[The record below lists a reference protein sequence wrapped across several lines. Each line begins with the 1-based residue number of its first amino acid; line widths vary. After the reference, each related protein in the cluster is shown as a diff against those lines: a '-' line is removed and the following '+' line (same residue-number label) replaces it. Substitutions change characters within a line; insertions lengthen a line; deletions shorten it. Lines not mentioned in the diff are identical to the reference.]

1 MKIYHNPRCS
11 KSRQS
16 LALLHEAGVEPE
28 GIEYLNDPPTAE
40 QLEQILD
47 SLQMEPTDLMRTGEA
62 VYQELGLREKQLSRQ
77 EAIETM
83 IQHPVLIQRPIV
95 VDGGQAVIGRPPEN
109 VKALL

>member
-16 LALLHEAGVEPE
+16 LALLQEAGVEPE
-28 GIEYLNDPPTAE
+28 VIEYLTDPPTAE
-40 QLEQILD
+40 ELAQILD
-47 SLQMEPTDLMRTGEA
+47 ALQMEPTDLMRTGEA

-77 EAIETM
+77 EAIETL

-95 VDGGQAVIGRPPEN
+95 VNGDQAVIGRPREN
-109 VKALL
+109 LKTLL

>member
-16 LALLHEAGVEPE
+16 LALLQEAGVEPE
-28 GIEYLNDPPTAE
+28 VIEYLTDPPTAE
-40 QLEQILD
+40 ELTQILD

-77 EAIETM
+77 EVIETM

-95 VDGGQAVIGRPPEN
+95 VNGDQAVIGRPPEN
-109 VKALL
+109 LKSLL

>member
-16 LALLHEAGVEPE
+16 LALLQEAGLDPE
-28 GIEYLNDPPTAE
+28 VIEYLKDPPTTAE
-40 QLEQILD
+40 LSEILD

-62 VYQELGLREKQLSRQ
+62 VYQELGLREKQLNRQ

-95 VDGGQAVIGRPPEN
+95 VKGNRAVIGRPPEN
-109 VKALL
+109 VKALF

>member
-16 LALLHEAGVEPE
+16 LALLQEAGLDPE
-28 GIEYLNDPPTAE
+28 VIEYLKDPPTAVE
-40 QLEQILD
+40 LSEILD

-62 VYQELGLREKQLSRQ
+62 VYQELGLREKQLNRQ

-83 IQHPVLIQRPIV
+83 RQHPVLIERPIV
-95 VDGGQAVIGRPPEN
+95 VKGNQAVIGRPPEN
-109 VKALL
+109 VKALF

>member
-16 LALLHEAGVEPE
+16 LALLQEAGVEPE
-28 GIEYLNDPPTAE
+28 VIEYLTDPPTAE
-40 QLEQILD
+40 ELAQILD

-95 VDGGQAVIGRPPEN
+95 VNGDQAVIGRPPEN
-109 VKALL
+109 LKSLL

>member
-16 LALLHEAGVEPE
+16 LALLQEAGVEPE
-28 GIEYLNDPPTAE
+28 VIEYLTDPPTAE
-40 QLEQILD
+40 ELTQILD

-95 VDGGQAVIGRPPEN
+95 VNGDQAVIGRPPEN
-109 VKALL
+109 LKSLL